1 MTVVRDKTAGERVA
15 KYLRKTAHTVF
26 LLAFGLAITACSE
39 GDRTTSLSDGITSE
53 KVRQYLLEHPELVL
67 DDPEIARALD
77 SARSTRQQEASALWR
92 KSLLAEKASLLNSS
106 LTPASGDVAS
116 QVTLIEFYDYQ
127 CIPCKA
133 SYPELKQ
140 LRETEA
146 DVRIIYAQLPVF
158 GSYSILAARAAIG
171 AHRQGLFQA
180 YHDAL
185 MTTDIRLDAD
195 SIFAM
200 AADIGLDTERLQADM
215 RDPQVIH
222 YLEQMRLLADE
233 LDVTGTPA
241 FVIGDA
247 ILLGG
252 TRVNELKAVLD
263 QQRSRSHQSSGG

>member
-1 MTVVRDKTAGERVA
+1 MSLFREGEEFERIVTHFSDTTNPRPLFW
-15 KYLRKTAHTVF
+15 YVF
-26 LLAFGLAITACSE
+26 HWIHF
-39 GDRTTSLSDGITSE
+39 DLSD
-53 KVRQYLLEHPELVL
+53 
-67 DDPEIARALD
+67 
-77 SARSTRQQEASALWR
+77 
-92 KSLLAEKASLLNSS
+92 
-106 LTPASGDVAS
+106 
-116 QVTLIEFYDYQ
+116 
-127 CIPCKA
+127 
-133 SYPELKQ
+133 
-140 LRETEA
+140 
-146 DVRIIYAQLPVF
+146 
-158 GSYSILAARAAIG
+158 YS
-171 AHRQGLFQA
+171 
-180 YHDAL
+180 
-185 MTTDIRLDAD
+185 DISVRLDAD